1 MQLWRNWHTRMIQVH
16 VQATEC
22 GFKSHQLQYRKT
34 AGKPLILLGFS
45 AVLFLA
51 SFFELMRKRIKKF
64 SQMVGNAI
72 ISALEFVSG
81 IILNIILKWDVWDYT
96 NYKINLL
103 GQICFPFSFIWCL
116 LALLAIIMDDYLR
129 YWLFQEEKPR
139 YRFFCGCAL

>member
-1 MQLWRNWHTRMIQVH
+1 MIQVH

-72 ISALEFVSG
+72 ITALEFVSG
-81 IILNIILKWDVWDYT
+81 IDFFVDVLCR
-96 NYKINLL
+96 NLL
-103 GQICFPFSFIWCL
+103 LIVYHSHQYSLSYEFNMVNV
-116 LALLAIIMDDYLR
+116 IIIDKSKKSAKVDA
-129 YWLFQEEKPR
+129 K
-139 YRFFCGCAL
+139 A